1 MRKNWTK
8 IMALLACLS
17 LCLSLCVGCG
27 GEKTADTTEET
38 ETPTEDATE
47 PQETQEPEKA
57 VEIIPTEEPSVQ
69 LPFDEPLEMLF
80 ASGAGGWGTV
90 LTLNPDG
97 SFTGEFSDSEMGDSG
112 DDYPKGTVYLCDF
125 AGQFTDIQQVDDHT
139 YSLTLEDLTITTE
152 NEEEEWIED
161 GIRYVADT
169 PYGFEEGKD
178 FLFYT
183 PETPVEGLEEEFV
196 WWWPHW
202 NYQTVYGQDPD
213 TLCCYGLR
221 NLATDQGFFTYD

>member
-1 MRKNWTK
+1 MRINWTK
-8 IMALLACLS
+8 TIALSACLL
-17 LCLSLCVGCG
+17 LCLTLCGCG
-27 GEKTADTTEET
+27 GEKTADTTVEI
-38 ETPTEDATE
+38 ETPTETITD
-47 PQETQEPEKA
+47 QQDTQEPEKT
-57 VEIIPTEEPSVQ
+57 VDIIPTEEPSVQ
-69 LPFDEPLEMLF
+69 LPFDQPLDMIF
-80 ASGAGGWGTV
+80 SSGAGGWGTV
-90 LTLNPDG
+90 LTLNRDG

-125 AGQFTDIQQVDDHT
+125 AGQFTNIQQVDDHT

-161 GIRYVADT
+161 GIRYVAAT

-202 NYQTVYGQDPD
+202 NYQEVYGQDPD
-213 TLCCYGLR
+213 TLSCYGLR